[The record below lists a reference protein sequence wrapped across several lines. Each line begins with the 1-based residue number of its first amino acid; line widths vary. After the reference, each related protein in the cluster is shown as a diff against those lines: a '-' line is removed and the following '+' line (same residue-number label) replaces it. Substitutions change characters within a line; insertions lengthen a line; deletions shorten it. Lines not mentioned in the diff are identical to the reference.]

1 LPSADIVPSVD
12 AVLPRGRSS
21 LREQAALFVRLARS
35 PSAAREV
42 LANGSFAAGLVAVAV
57 TCALAAAS
65 TVRFGG
71 SVSVSDLVYGPQR
84 TPLVNTM
91 LEVLGTARTAV
102 VVYLAEQVWSVALVA
117 TSLAPLFFWFLGATA
132 VHAAARMF
140 GAVRPFRRYAT
151 YAAYATAVALIPA
164 NLASLALEADPRS
177 TLAALGRF
185 LGFALVLWLGLLHYR
200 GIAAYYALS
209 SSRALAALVVA
220 VTLFYLA
227 PLVLVLVAI
236 VGIVVAAVVLELA

>member
-1 LPSADIVPSVD
+1 VD
-12 AVLPRGRSS
+12 AVLPQGRRG
-21 LREQAALFVRLARS
+21 LREKATLFVRLARS
-35 PSAAREV
+35 PAAAREV
-42 LANGSFAAGLVAVAV
+42 LADGSLAAGLGAVLL
-57 TCALAAAS
+57 TCALAAAN

-117 TSLAPLFFWFLGATA
+117 TSLAPLFFWVLGATA
-132 VHAAARMF
+132 VHAAARLA
-140 GAVRPFRRYAT
+140 GAMRPFRRYAI

-177 TLAALGRF
+177 TLAAIGRF
-185 LGFALVLWLGLLHYR
+185 IGFALVLWLGLLHYR
-200 GIAAYYALS
+200 GIAAYYAMS
-209 SSRALAALVVA
+209 QSRALAVLVVA
-220 VTLFYLA
+220 MTLFYLA
-227 PLVLVLVAI
+227 PLVLILVAV